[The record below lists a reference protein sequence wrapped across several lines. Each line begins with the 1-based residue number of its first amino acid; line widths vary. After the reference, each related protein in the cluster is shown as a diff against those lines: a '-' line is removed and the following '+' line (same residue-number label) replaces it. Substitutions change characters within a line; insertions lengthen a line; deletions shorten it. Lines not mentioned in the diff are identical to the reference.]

1 MHACFG
7 SQTQGMLN
15 QLNGLRQRAVS
26 TLRDRDGMDAIMAS
40 KLSQPGSSRGAKLD
54 HHNVMRCLQPTTTDQ
69 HRPGVIGACRK
80 QTFKCDKHKATNWAR
95 ITAKISTTGE
105 ALLKAKLTY
114 VVPSLRGTQV
124 LRLQVGDIVRAW
136 NVCYQDFTVL

>member
-1 MHACFG
+1 
-7 SQTQGMLN
+7 MLN

-124 LRLQVGDIVRAW
+124 LRLQVGDVVRSW